1 MLNFIFKK
9 SLNKSKPTEGI
20 TITASPLYK
29 NHGQALI
36 EYLIIVALVA
46 LVTMGMVKAVGTN
59 ITIHFANIAKALGG
73 DASNDIA
80 PVKIQADQIQTR
92 DLHDYMKG
100 AASGPKK

>member
-1 MLNFIFKK
+1 MGAVNFKK
-9 SLNKSKPTEGI
+9 FKYKFI
-20 TITASPLYK
+20 TNSF
-29 NHGQALI
+29 GQALI

-73 DASNDIA
+73 DASNDIS
-80 PVKIQADQIQTR
+80 PVKVQADQIQTR